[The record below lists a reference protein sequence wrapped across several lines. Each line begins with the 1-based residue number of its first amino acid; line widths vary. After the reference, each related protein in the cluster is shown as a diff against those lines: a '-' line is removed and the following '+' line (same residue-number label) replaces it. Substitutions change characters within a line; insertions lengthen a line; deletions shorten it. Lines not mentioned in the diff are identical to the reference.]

1 MTEFKL
7 NIFILQ
13 LELSVCWVSNNY

>member
-13 LELSVCWVSNNY
+13 LELSVCWVSNDY